1 MEVLLPGI
9 LKDVVVKAFKDP
21 ARNKNGIHAIGTSV
35 KSFAAY
41 TLPNQ
46 VQNTPPLFLTDTMGT
61 NRLPTSAPALACAIA
76 MFLLKECSE
85 QTFFYITCQ
94 EGKEN

>member
-9 LKDVVVKAFKDP
+9 LKDLIVKAFKDP
-21 ARNKNGIHAIGTSV
+21 TRNKNEIHAMWTLV

-46 VQNTPPLFLTDTMGT
+46 IQNTPPLFLTDTMGI
-61 NRLPTSAPALACAIA
+61 NRLSTSAPALSCAIV
-76 MFLLKECSE
+76 MFLLKEWSE
-85 QTFFYITCQ
+85 QTLFYVTCQ